1 MLGSHIQG
9 MRVLIENLIRMSE
22 ELALAFVTHKKTTHL
37 ISVETIYVLG
47 ELRKTGPRPHN
58 LTPVF

>member
-1 MLGSHIQG
+1 
-9 MRVLIENLIRMSE
+9 
-22 ELALAFVTHKKTTHL
+22 LALAFVTHKKTAHL

-47 ELRKTGPRPHN
+47 EFRKTGPRPHN